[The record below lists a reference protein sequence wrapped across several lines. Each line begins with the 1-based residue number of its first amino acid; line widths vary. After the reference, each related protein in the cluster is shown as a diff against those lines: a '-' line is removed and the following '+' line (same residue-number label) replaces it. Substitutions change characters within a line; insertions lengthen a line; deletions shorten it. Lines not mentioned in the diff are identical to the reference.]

1 MSKLEEAKLKLK
13 QQEEEIRK
21 IEELEKQEAEDE
33 KKEAIFTQKLSKPIS
48 KPSAQNTSA
57 VLAQKLKEAQ
67 EADAKLKQTNQ
78 KIAELQ
84 AKKQALNASLVQ
96 KTNITTIISNPVP
109 PNLGTPVHSSKA
121 ENEN

>member
-78 KIAELQ
+78 KIAEL
-84 AKKQALNASLVQ
+84 
-96 KTNITTIISNPVP
+96 
-109 PNLGTPVHSSKA
+109 
-121 ENEN
+121 